1 MALEQVFAATP
12 AVGDGGRIIA
22 SPFQFLFT
30 GEDKLQLLVVNSA
43 AGVTV
48 QLATRFLQAGTK
60 TPQSSAPVFSPTA
73 DRTVNTF
80 NIDVGAGYLL
90 NCSAIVVAGSP
101 LVGQTYVMV
110 RILRGASGATLML
123 GAMLGGYITAKQA
136 LAYPGSPIESSIA
149 GGGYPRT
156 IVGTQPAVGV
166 NIMETVPAGAR
177 WELDSFTADLDTT
190 AAAGNRCVQLAVF
203 SGGNA
208 KVFSPCT
215 TNDAGSHH
223 FFYTWGVGLIIAT
236 RGDGRVFTM
245 PWPERLPILAGE
257 SIQTQVVSFDAG
269 DTWSAPVYAVREWL
283 EAA

>member
-30 GEDKLQLLVVNSA
+30 GEDKLQLLIVNSA

-48 QLATRFLQAGTK
+48 QLSTRFLQAGTK
-60 TPQSSAPVFSPTA
+60 APQASAPTFTPTA
-73 DRTVNTF
+73 DRTVNAF
-80 NIDVGAGYLL
+80 DIPVGDGYLL

-136 LAYPGSPIESSIA
+136 LAYPGSPIESSIS

-156 IVGTQPAVGV
+156 LAGTQPAFGAEVL
-166 NIMETVPAGAR
+166 ETVPTGAR
-177 WELDSFTADLDTT
+177 WIVEAFTVPLISDATVVTRTPELLLQQPTAVIAIGVQNTGLAASLTGLFTWAPNLDLASF
-190 AAAGNRCVQLAVF
+190 AGWVHF
-203 SGGNA
+203 SA
-208 KVFSPCT
+208 
-215 TNDAGSHH
+215 
-223 FFYTWGVGLIIAT
+223 
-236 RGDGRVFTM
+236 
-245 PWPERLPILAGE
+245 PIPHEMELLAGDQ
-257 SIQTQVVSFDAG
+257 IKTLTFNLQPG
-269 DTWSAPVYAVREWL
+269 DRFGVPRYRVREFL